1 MMAAMKAAMKSERP
15 TQIERM
21 VRDVAR
27 AVRDERVLAA
37 MLAVPRHRFVPDFAG
52 SRAYDDSALPIGS
65 GQTISQ
71 PLIVGIMTE
80 ALTLAG
86 DERVLEIGTGS
97 GYQTAVLAR
106 LAADVVSVEV
116 VDELRERAAGTLA
129 GLGVRNVRCLPAGEE
144 LGAPA
149 YAPYDAI
156 IVTAA
161 APELPQT
168 LVDQLGERGRIVI
181 PIGSRQAQ
189 ELTLARRR
197 DGALDRRS
205 LGGCRFVPLIGPGGF
220 LPRRAGGTP
229 PATKR

>member
-1 MMAAMKAAMKSERP
+1 MKNERP
-15 TQIERM
+15 ADSERM
-21 VRDVAR
+21 VRDIGRV
-27 AVRDERVLAA
+27 VRDERVLAA
-37 MLAVPRHRFVPDFAG
+37 MRAVPRHLFVPEFAQ
-52 SRAYDDSALPIGS
+52 RHAYDDSALPIGA

-97 GYQTAVLAR
+97 GYQAAVLAQ

-116 VDELRERAAGTLA
+116 VDELRERAGDTLA
-129 GLGVRNVRCLPAGEE
+129 GLGVRNVRCLPAGEG

-149 YAPYDAI
+149 HAPYDAI

-161 APELPQT
+161 APDLPQT
-168 LVDQLGERGRIVI
+168 LIDQLGQRGRMVI
-181 PIGSRQAQ
+181 PVGSRQAQ
-189 ELTLARRR
+189 ELTLARWR
-197 DGALDRRS
+197 DGELDRRS

-220 LPRRAGGTP
+220 LPRRPAGAP
-229 PATKR
+229 PATKH